1 MRVSLSRTT
10 YRQVLPALA
19 GLLLAC
25 WPVATLGQA
34 TPWEPNPVVRFWD
47 LHINPL
53 EFRTPIRLMP
63 LEVKGGL
70 ALYGGPGMFDGLPLS
85 LFQSDQTVVLLD
97 STESVVGPL
106 GSVFRRMSLVY
117 DLDLLQVNLRHR
129 FWPVSLVD
137 VMVGVGLRT
146 NQIPFSPDLPDYWDP
161 ENDVFKF
168 SPVFHHGLA
177 TLTINYQPRERWYVY
192 FRMARGVAL
201 GSVYRADVLNRYLKG
216 TGTSGDLAIGLQ
228 RFAKGGGN
236 PRYAY
241 GGELRYQRLDV
252 PKLADPDRITPI
264 EGLQLRSLGLF
275 FTISII
281 WGGQP
286 TTADRAKRDLYSGD
300 YMAAVDNLR
309 TFLNRYPRHTR
320 AKRARKLLAVAEQM
334 VPYQQLELAR
344 AFQDSGEYEQ
354 ALTWYDRAEA
364 KGDTALAAA
373 ITTGRAEI
381 GYIYLQQADSL
392 LRQGDLERTSRL
404 LGTTGQLLP
413 ADETLVERYA
423 AEVLIRQ
430 GHGLRAQG
438 GLDAALQRYDRAI
451 LADPS
456 RKVEIEGYKVRIA
469 ADLLKEAS
477 VAADRSALALAL
489 QSLKQSQALDPRRK
503 AQIDS
508 LVVQLESR
516 LNRLAQGEI
525 RRSMD
530 AQMQEARELRG
541 KVAPTRPR
549 IGLLVS
555 SIEDILG
562 RPDHVTQ
569 ETDRLGVNHQLW
581 EYQGGEY
588 PGLYYFE
595 DYIMM
600 RVQPLPGA
608 E

>member
-1 MRVSLSRTT
+1 MYVSLSRTT
-10 YRQVLPALA
+10 YRPVLQALA
-19 GLLLAC
+19 GMLLIC
-25 WPVATLGQA
+25 WPVATLSQA
-34 TPWEPNPVVRFWD
+34 PPWQPNSIVRYWD

-53 EFRTPIRLMP
+53 EFRTPIRLVP
-63 LEVKGGL
+63 LGVKGGL

-85 LFQSDQTVVLLD
+85 LFQRDQTVVLLD
-97 STESVVGPL
+97 STESEVVSI

-146 NQIPFSPDLPDYWDP
+146 NQIPFSVGLPGNWKP
-161 ENDVFKF
+161 ENDVYKF
-168 SPVFHHGLA
+168 APVFHHGLA

-192 FRMARGVAL
+192 LRMARGVAL
-201 GSVYRADVLNRYLKG
+201 GSVYRADVLKRYLKG
-216 TGTSGDLAIGLQ
+216 TGTSRDLTVGLQ
-228 RFAKGGGN
+228 RFAKGAGN
-236 PRYAY
+236 PRYAF

-252 PKLADPDRITPI
+252 PELADPDRITPI

-275 FTISII
+275 FTMSIVF
-281 WGGQP
+281 GGQP

-309 TFLNRYPRHTR
+309 SFLNRYPRHTR
-320 AKRARKLLAVAEQM
+320 AKRARRLLAVAEKM
-334 VPYQQLELAR
+334 VPYQQLEMAR
-344 AFQDSGEYEQ
+344 AFQDSGEFEQ
-354 ALTWYDRAEA
+354 ALTWYDRAESE
-364 KGDTALAAA
+364 GDTALTAA

-381 GYIYLQQADSL
+381 GYRYLQHADSL

-404 LGTTGQLLP
+404 LRTTGQLLP
-413 ADETLVERYA
+413 DDEILVERYT

-438 GLDAALQRYDRAI
+438 SLDAALQRYDRAI
-451 LADPS
+451 RADSS
-456 RKVEIEGYKVRIA
+456 RQVEIEGYKVRIA
-469 ADLLKEAS
+469 EDLLREAT

-489 QSLKQSQALDPRRK
+489 QSLRRSQELDPRRK

-508 LVVQLESR
+508 MVVQLESR
-516 LNRLAQGEI
+516 LDRLAQGEI

-549 IGLLVS
+549 IGMLVS
-555 SIEDILG
+555 SLEDILG
-562 RPDHVTQ
+562 KPDHVTQ
-569 ETDRLGVNHQLW
+569 ETDRFGINHQLW
-581 EYQGGEY
+581 EYGGGEY

-595 DYIMM
+595 DYILM
-600 RVQPLPGA
+600 RVEPLP
-608 E
+608 

>member
-1 MRVSLSRTT
+1 M
-10 YRQVLPALA
+10 
-19 GLLLAC
+19 LLVC
-25 WPVATLGQA
+25 WPVAAAGQTA
-34 TPWEPNPVVRFWD
+34 PWQPNPIVRYWD

-53 EFRTPIRLMP
+53 EFRTPIRLVP
-63 LEVKGGL
+63 LAVKGGL
-70 ALYGGPGMFDGLPLS
+70 AFYGGPGMFDSLPLS
-85 LFQSDQTVVLLD
+85 LFQSDHTVVLLD
-97 STESVVGPL
+97 STESELAPL

-146 NQIPFSPDLPDYWDP
+146 NQIPFSPSLPDNWKP
-161 ENDVFKF
+161 ENDVYKF
-168 SPVFHHGLA
+168 APVFHHGLA
-177 TLTINYQPRERWYVY
+177 TLTINYQRWERWYVY
-192 FRMARGVAL
+192 LQMTRGVTV
-201 GSVYRADVLNRYLKG
+201 GSVYRADVLSRYLKG

-236 PRYAY
+236 PRYAV
-241 GGELRYQRLDV
+241 GAELRYQRLDV
-252 PKLADPDRITPI
+252 SDLNDPDGITPI

-275 FTISII
+275 FTISLVF
-281 WGGQP
+281 GGQS

-320 AKRARKLLAVAEQM
+320 AKRARRLLAVAKKM

-344 AFQDSGEYEQ
+344 AFQDSGAFEQ

-364 KGDTALAAA
+364 EGDTALTVA

-381 GYIYLQQADSL
+381 GYRYLQQADSL
-392 LRQGDLERTSRL
+392 LQQGDLERASRL
-404 LGTTGQLLP
+404 LRTTQQLLP
-413 ADETLVERYA
+413 ADEALVERYT

-438 GLDAALQRYDRAI
+438 GLDAALRRYDRAI
-451 LADPS
+451 GADPS
-456 RKVEIEGYKVRIA
+456 REVEIEGYKVRIA
-469 ADLLKEAS
+469 EDLLKEAS

-503 AQIDS
+503 AQIDTM
-508 LVVQLESR
+508 VVRLESR

-525 RRSMD
+525 RRSME

-569 ETDRLGVNHQLW
+569 DNDRFGVNHQLW
-581 EYQGGEY
+581 EYGGGEH

-595 DYIMM
+595 DYVLM
-600 RVQPLPGA
+600 RVEPLP
-608 E
+608 